1 MSNFTNQW
9 CDDSVARVTRCNGGE
24 SWPSIEAIRTA
35 VTAILTS
42 SMRGHAD
49 GELNAAILKHIP
61 EDRRPSDVVQFLP
74 TTRAAILAEC
84 GKSKIAELLNALDG
98 GVRAS
103 RGRHAGQPWHG
114 AAEELEGQ
122 LVASAMAFEARK
134 LLDWNN
140 AARQ

>member
-1 MSNFTNQW
+1 MNQW
-9 CDDSVARVTRCNGGE
+9 CGGGE
-24 SWPSIEAIRTA
+24 LWASIEANRTEMN
-35 VTAILTS
+35 AILTS

-49 GELNAAILKHIP
+49 GELNMAILKHIP

-74 TTRAAILAEC
+74 TTRAAILADC
-84 GKSKIAELLNALDG
+84 GQSKIAELLNALDG

-114 AAEELEGQ
+114 TAEELEEGQ